1 MTLNKPAIDYFND
14 RADALAAQYNALDRE
29 KVHADLLSQLPEGS
43 VLSVLDV
50 GAGSGAD
57 AFMFAD
63 KGHKVVASE
72 PAQKLRDLAQETFSN
87 KNIEWNDDV
96 LPELAS
102 SSVGGRVYDVV
113 TATGV
118 LQYLDKENR
127 VNALNKMVSLVAA
140 GGLLEIQYPTPA
152 SREHQHSVA
161 DNEVADFINT
171 FNASSARSFEI
182 VVDKSIPDHTGR
194 KALDGSDLFFKTL
207 VLRRIR

>member
-14 RADALAAQYNALDRE
+14 RADTLAAQYNALDRE
-29 KVHADLLSQLPEGS
+29 KVHADLLAQLPEGA
-43 VLSVLDV
+43 VLNVLDV

-57 AFMFAD
+57 AFMFAE
-63 KGHKVVASE
+63 KGHKVVAAE
-72 PAQKLRDLAQETFSN
+72 PAQKLRELAQEAFVS
-87 KNIEWNDDV
+87 KNIEWNDDI
-96 LPELAS
+96 LPELQAS
-102 SSVGGRVYDVV
+102 STGGRTYDVV

-127 VNALNKMVSLVAA
+127 ANALNKMFSLVAPY
-140 GGLLEIQYPTPA
+140 GFLEIQYPTPA
-152 SREHQHSVA
+152 SREHQHSVP
-161 DNEVADFINT
+161 DNEVVNFT
-171 FNASSARSFEI
+171 KSFNAASARSFEV